1 MQRIWTAITPKSEP
15 SRIRYNE
22 RNLSRIGGRFLY
34 LLGIFFSKQ
43 TGREL
48 SHFFID
54 TSEVSCQHHFF
65 LMLVLETVFLGQ
77 GGIVL
82 LLFLDVTHIEVGF
95 TEELG
100 GLELVG
106 LFEVHT
112 VHGSCFCRCKVAC
125 CLSADPTCG
134 HICYLGSRNQTVHL
148 LIEGGGYSLIID
160 ADALGGLLD
169 LTEDVILQPFK
180 CFLVSR

>member
-1 MQRIWTAITPKSEP
+1 M
-15 SRIRYNE
+15 
-22 RNLSRIGGRFLY
+22 
-34 LLGIFFSKQ
+34 
-43 TGREL
+43 
-48 SHFFID
+48 FI
-54 TSEVSCQHHFF
+54 
-65 LMLVLETVFLGQ
+65 LETVFLGQ
-77 GGIVL
+77 WGIVF
-82 LLFLDVTHIEVGF
+82 LLFLDMAHIEVGF

-112 VHGSCFCRCKVAC
+112 MHGCCFCGRKVSR
-125 CLSADPTCG
+125 CLSADPTSG
-134 HICYLGSRNQTVHL
+134 HICNLGSRNQTVHL